1 MRFKSSRPDQ
11 NIFSI
16 FNNKKKG
23 NMKKLGVLVLAVL
36 FLFSLAGI
44 ASATNGYF
52 SHGYSVKNKALAGA
66 GVALPLDSLSA
77 SMNPAG
83 MVFVG
88 TRLDFGLTL
97 FNPNREYTVRG
108 NPSGQGFGLTP
119 GTVESDSEWFLI
131 PALGF
136 NKMLDDKNSLGVSI
150 FGNGGMNTDYCTG
163 TFNGSCPTGV
173 ALMQL
178 FLTPTYAVK
187 LHPKH
192 AVGISPILAY
202 QSFEAQGLRAFGNY
216 SSDASKLTN
225 NGHDHSF
232 GYGVRV
238 GYLGEVLQDLFLGA
252 SYQTTI
258 YMSKFDDYKG
268 LFAEQGDFDIPSNWT
283 VGLAYKA
290 TPALTFVADVQ
301 TIYYSDVNA
310 ISNPLL
316 NNLFSSKLGK
326 DNGAGFGWDDMTIF
340 KFGVQWQS
348 SEAWIWRGGFSYGEQ
363 PIPDKEVLFN
373 ILAPGVIETH
383 ATLGVTKKIG
393 NNHEFDFTL
402 TRAFPKEVKGPN
414 ALDQQQTIELKMD
427 QWEFSVGYSYKF

>member
-1 MRFKSSRPDQ
+1 
-11 NIFSI
+11 
-16 FNNKKKG
+16 
-23 NMKKLGVLVLAVL
+23 LVVVVLVAL
-36 FLFSLAGI
+36 FLLALAGI

-52 SHGYSVKNKALAGA
+52 THGYSIKNKALAGA

-83 MVFVG
+83 MVSVG

-108 NPSGQGFGLTP
+108 NPSGQGFPLDQ
-119 GTVESDSEWFLI
+119 GTVESDSKWFVI
-131 PALGF
+131 PAFGF
-136 NKMLDDKNSLGVSI
+136 NKMLNDTNSIGVSI
-150 FGNGGMNTDYCTG
+150 FGNGGMNTDYDTS
-163 TFNGSCPTGV
+163 TFYGSSPTGV
-173 ALMQL
+173 DLMQL
-178 FLTPTYAVK
+178 FITPTYAVK

-202 QSFEAQGLRAFGNY
+202 QSFEAKGLGKFGEFGF
-216 SSDASKLTN
+216 SSNPSKLTN
-225 NGHDHSF
+225 NGHDSSF
-232 GYGVRV
+232 GYGARI
-238 GYLGEVLQDLFLGA
+238 GYLGEILTNLFLGA
-252 SYQTTI
+252 SYQTKI

-326 DNGAGFGWDDMTIF
+326 DSGAGFGWDDMTIF

-373 ILAPGVIETH
+373 ILAPGVIEYH

-393 NNHEFDFTL
+393 NNHELDFTL
-402 TRAFPKEVKGPN
+402 MRAFPKEVDGPN
-414 ALDQQQTIELKMD
+414 ALDPQQTIKLKMD